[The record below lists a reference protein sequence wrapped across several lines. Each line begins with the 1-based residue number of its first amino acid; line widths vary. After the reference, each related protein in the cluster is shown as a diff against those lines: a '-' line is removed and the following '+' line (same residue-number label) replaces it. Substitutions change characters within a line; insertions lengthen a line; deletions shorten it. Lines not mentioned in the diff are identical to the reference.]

1 MEVEIPDNGD
11 EDEVDLE
18 IEDGEEKKEE
28 EDSQEVSDK
37 YDDVTAVDKDKER
50 LKKIKEV
57 MKHSKEEV
65 NSEQPIWPGPRTA

>member
-37 YDDVTAVDKDKER
+37 YDDVTAVDKDK
-50 LKKIKEV
+50 
-57 MKHSKEEV
+57 
-65 NSEQPIWPGPRTA
+65 